1 MYGYRPESSL
11 HQETGKQPCLWM
23 PAKCHSV
30 TAADAPLI
38 AKSRYTAIGGVKA
51 TETLADLSAQLG
63 SKRTE
68 QDFNVEFGGRL
79 LCKVSNRPLQLL
91 SIVHGVQA
99 NQGQVLAIRKCSLI
113 EL

>member
-1 MYGYRPESSL
+1 MYGYRPESCL
-11 HQETGKQPCLWM
+11 HQETGKQPSLWM

-38 AKSRYTAIGGVKA
+38 AKSRYTAIGGI
-51 TETLADLSAQLG
+51 EMLADLSAQLG

-68 QDFNVEFGGRL
+68 HDFNVEFGGRL
-79 LCKVSNRPLQLL
+79 LCKVSNRPVQLL